1 MNSLF
6 KRHFALTAGMILISF
21 ALLGSAFMTL
31 SYQYSIRDQKESLND
46 KAVYMSALAA
56 QLLVR
61 EGDLSSEDFGSYL
74 EAAAQLIDSDV
85 ILCQPDGTVLIACG
99 SGADQSWVG
108 QQISDSVVESLT
120 EEGTCS
126 LMTSLGIFS
135 EPRFVAGVPVT
146 LAQVEQQQST
156 LVGLMLVSIS
166 TDDLTEMWRVF
177 ASIFFFTAVV
187 VLCIA
192 FVSSSISSRQQT
204 RPLKEMTDVVRR
216 FGMGE
221 YDLRV
226 DSHKRQDEVGELA
239 RAFNT
244 MADSIASAEQR
255 RSEFVANIS
264 HELKTPMTTIAGFA
278 DGILDGTIPPEKERE
293 YLQTISDETRR
304 LARLVRRML
313 DMSRLQSAPNDMMLS
328 QTEFDITEVMAQVLI
343 SLEGK
348 INSRQLDVDAHFPDG
363 QMLVWGDP
371 DSITQVCY
379 NLMDNAI
386 KFSTPGTVIGVSI
399 TSRGGKA
406 YVSIRDTGETIP
418 EEELPLIFDR
428 LHKSDRS
435 RSLDKEG
442 VGLGLYLVKT
452 ILNDLKETITV
463 TSQDGVTEFTF
474 TLTLAK

>member
-6 KRHFALTAGMILISF
+6 KRHFALTAGMILLSF

-31 SYQYSIRDQKESLND
+31 SYQYSVRDQKENLDN
-46 KAVYMSALAA
+46 KANYMAALVT
-56 QLLVR
+56 QLMGRIPDGAGEEFVPY
-61 EGDLSSEDFGSYL
+61 F
-74 EAAAQLIDSDV
+74 AAATQLIDSDV
-85 ILCQPDGTVLIACG
+85 ILCEPEGEVLFGCSGGELVEDWNGKQIPETVA
-99 SGADQSWVG
+99 
-108 QQISDSVVESLT
+108 QQLAQ
-120 EEGTCS
+120 EGRYS
-126 LMTSLGIFS
+126 AMTSLGIFS
-135 EPRFVAGVPVT
+135 ERRFVSGATVIVDCNGTPE
-146 LAQVEQQQST
+146 LR
-156 LVGLMLVSIS
+156 GLILVSIS
-166 TDDLTEMWRVF
+166 TSDLTEMWRVF

-204 RPLKEMTDVVRR
+204 KPLKEMTDVVRR

-226 DSHKRQDEVGELA
+226 DGHNRNDEVGELA
-239 RAFNT
+239 RAFNA
-244 MADSIASAEQR
+244 MADSIACSEQK

-278 DGILDGTIPPEKERE
+278 DGILDGTIPPERQRE

-313 DMSRLQSAPNDMMLS
+313 DMSRLQSSGDMVLS
-328 QTEFDITEVMAQVLI
+328 QTEFDIIEVMAQVLI

-348 INSRQLDVDAHFPDG
+348 INGRQLDVDARFPDNPV
-363 QMLVWGDP
+363 LVWGDP

-379 NLMDNAI
+379 NLIDNAI

-399 TSRGGKA
+399 TSKGGKA

-452 ILNDLKETITV
+452 ILNELKENIDV
-463 TSQDGVTEFTF
+463 TSKDGVTEFVF
-474 TLTLAK
+474 TLTLAR

>member
-1 MNSLF
+1 
-6 KRHFALTAGMILISF
+6 
-21 ALLGSAFMTL
+21 
-31 SYQYSIRDQKESLND
+31 
-46 KAVYMSALAA
+46 
-56 QLLVR
+56 
-61 EGDLSSEDFGSYL
+61 
-74 EAAAQLIDSDV
+74 
-85 ILCQPDGTVLIACG
+85 
-99 SGADQSWVG
+99 
-108 QQISDSVVESLT
+108 
-120 EEGTCS
+120 
-126 LMTSLGIFS
+126 
-135 EPRFVAGVPVT
+135 
-146 LAQVEQQQST
+146 
-156 LVGLMLVSIS
+156 
-166 TDDLTEMWRVF
+166 MWRGFSV
-177 ASIFFFTAVV
+177 IFFFTAVV

-192 FVSSSISSRQQT
+192 FLSCSVSSRQQT
-204 RPLKEMTDVVRR
+204 KPLQEMTDVVRR

-221 YDLRV
+221 YDLRA
-226 DSHKRQDEVGELA
+226 DGHNRNDEVGELA
-239 RAFNT
+239 RAFNA
-244 MADSIASAEQR
+244 MADSIACAEQK

-313 DMSRLQSAPNDMMLS
+313 DMSRLQSGDMVLS
-328 QTEFDITEVMAQVLI
+328 QTEFDVVETMAQVLI

-348 INSRQLDVDAHFPDG
+348 INGRKLDVDARFPDG
-363 QMLVWGDP
+363 PVLVWGDP

-399 TSRGGKA
+399 TTKGGKA
-406 YVSIRDTGETIP
+406 YVSVRNTGETIP

-452 ILNDLKETITV
+452 ILNELKESITV
-463 TSQDGVTEFTF
+463 TSKDGVTEFTF
-474 TLTLAK
+474 TLTLAR

>member
-6 KRHFALTAGMILISF
+6 KRHFALTAGMILFSF

-31 SYQYSIRDQKESLND
+31 SYQYAVRDQKASLD
-46 KAVYMSALAA
+46 SKANYMAALTG
-56 QLLVR
+56 QLLSR
-61 EGDLSSEDFGSYL
+61 EVGVADEDFEAYL
-74 EAAAQLIDSDV
+74 TAAARLIDSDV
-85 ILCQPDGTVLIACG
+85 ILCQPDGEVLFG
-99 SGADQSWVG
+99 SGGGEPTDAWDGKYIPQAA
-108 QQISDSVVESLT
+108 VEKLLQ
-120 EEGTCS
+120 EGRYS
-126 LMTSLGIFS
+126 AMTSLGIFS
-135 EPRFVAGVPVT
+135 ERRFVSGAPVTVNRVGVPEIRGLILVT
-146 LAQVEQQQST
+146 
-156 LVGLMLVSIS
+156 IS
-166 TDDLTEMWRVF
+166 TDELTEMWRGFSV
-177 ASIFFFTAVV
+177 IFFFTAVV

-192 FVSSSISSRQQT
+192 FLSCSVSSRQQT
-204 RPLKEMTDVVRR
+204 KPLQEMTDVVRR

-221 YDLRV
+221 YDLRA
-226 DSHKRQDEVGELA
+226 DGHNRNDEVGELA
-239 RAFNT
+239 RAFNA
-244 MADSIASAEQR
+244 MADSIACAEQK

-313 DMSRLQSAPNDMMLS
+313 DMSRLQSGDMVLS
-328 QTEFDITEVMAQVLI
+328 QTEFDVVETMAQVLI

-348 INSRQLDVDAHFPDG
+348 INGRKLDVDARFPDG
-363 QMLVWGDP
+363 PVLVWGDP

-399 TSRGGKA
+399 TTKGGKA
-406 YVSIRDTGETIP
+406 YVSVRNTGETIP

-452 ILNDLKETITV
+452 ILNELKESITV
-463 TSQDGVTEFTF
+463 TSKDGVTEFTF
-474 TLTLAK
+474 TLTLAR